1 MMENFLMVDDYILDK
16 ALGIADMLKNL
27 TILKY

>member
-16 ALGIADMLKNL
+16 AVGIADMLKNL